1 MSNSNTLSE
10 GGDEMTNK
18 VIWDALKQP
27 PTTALKTIGAGRL
40 RGKSDINPQWRYEA
54 MTELFGPC
62 GTGWRYTIDK
72 IWNEPAGDG
81 QIFAFAL
88 VTVYYL
94 LSPDP
99 DPYIWSYGI
108 QGMGGSML
116 VAKEKEG
123 LHSSDE
129 GYKMAI
135 TDALGTAMKMI
146 GVAAD
151 IYAGKWDGSKY
162 NERPEAK
169 VYQLKGKEMPKVD
182 GMGEDL
188 PDVPEPVIPLEEQPT
203 TFLDSGSALHKTIEA
218 KIADYQINR
227 ETFKVWLI
235 EVKKIG
241 FKDER
246 PSFST
251 MTVADASKML
261 DKWNTVVTSYQKWLK
276 KQSGTS

>member
-1 MSNSNTLSE
+1 MSKWNTSNV
-10 GGDEMTNK
+10 GDDEMTNK

-40 RGKSDINPQWRYEA
+40 SGKSDINPQWRYEA
-54 MTELFGPC
+54 MTEVFGPC
-62 GTGWRYTIDK
+62 GTGWKYTVDK
-72 IWNEPAGDG
+72 VWREDAADG
-81 QIFAFAL
+81 QVFAFAL
-88 VTVYYL
+88 VSVFYL
-94 LSPDP
+94 RQEALGWADP
-99 DPYIWSYGI
+99 I

-116 VAKEKEG
+116 IAKEKAG
-123 LHSSDE
+123 LHSNDE

-203 TFLDSGSALHKTIEA
+203 TFLESGSALHKTIEA